1 MIALWVVGY
10 LFTLGFLFAATN
22 EKAITL
28 KEFFLAAGLST
39 FLWPAVLGV
48 LLYGAAS
55 R

>member
-10 LFTLGFLFAATN
+10 LFTLGFLYASAN
-22 EKAITL
+22 ERAITS
-28 KEFFLAAGLST
+28 KEFFLAGVLSI
-39 FLWPAVLGV
+39 FFWPSVLGI